1 MKAVF
6 GICFQTVVS
15 ALVAPYYRTVHRFRI
30 WGRLPSPRG
39 STLLLCNHQHDL
51 DNAPTIAMMQLGGP
65 WDRPIY
71 SAAGRRMFEP
81 GFIAM
86 RLPLLRSALR
96 HVDSSKLFLAIGM
109 VPIENEIRSRALASL
124 AWWVYERHGDVQL
137 GQVVAPEV
145 IERFDPAAAHLPVS
159 RLFGSRWFEKANT
172 MRVSIKSVL
181 EPYRAEI
188 MAQTREHLEPDYRR
202 FEELLSHGNTLY
214 LTPEGHYSTDGRLGR
229 LQAAL
234 TRFLPFA
241 RDVYLLAISYDVYA
255 SQRLSCLIR
264 IVKPLDLQDLEHS
277 MCAPRAVTTSQ
288 LLCSWLLQ
296 HEHVAFTAEEAVAA
310 VQARLATLPAEAF
323 VDPEFARAPRTRTLI
338 ALRELRRLGT
348 LVEEEGRSRLSA
360 VRTHPQ
366 FPHVAD
372 MVAFQARFFDET
384 LAALERLA
392 GRRS

>member
-1 MKAVF
+1 MKAIF
-6 GICFQTVVS
+6 GISFQTVVS
-15 ALVAPYYRTVHRFRI
+15 ALIAPYYRTAYRFRI
-30 WGRLPSPRG
+30 WGRLPRQRG

-86 RLPLLRSALR
+86 RLPLLRSSLR
-96 HVDSSKLFLAIGM
+96 HVDSSKLFSAIGM
-109 VPIENEIRSRALASL
+109 VPIENEIRTRSLASL
-124 AWWVYERHGDVQL
+124 AWWVYERHGDVPL
-137 GQVVAPEV
+137 GQVVAPEI
-145 IERFDPAAAHLPVS
+145 IERFDPAAARLPVS
-159 RLFGSRWFEKANT
+159 RLFARRWFEKANT

-181 EPYRAEI
+181 EPYRGEI

-241 RDVYLLAISYDVYA
+241 QQVYLLAISYDVY
-255 SQRLSCLIR
+255 SSRRLSCLIR
-264 IVKPLDLQDLEHS
+264 IQKPADPHDLES
-277 MCAPRAVTTSQ
+277 SICAPRPVTVSQ
-288 LLCSWLLQ
+288 LLASWLL
-296 HEHVAFTAEEAVAA
+296 EEERAFAPDDAVAA
-310 VQARLATLPAEAF
+310 VNARLALLPSDAF
-323 VDPEFARAPRTRTLI
+323 VDPELVRAPRKRTLI
-338 ALRELRRLGT
+338 ALRALLRLGT
-348 LVEEEGRSRLSA
+348 LTEDAGRLRLGST
-360 VRTHPQ
+360 RTHPQ

-372 MVAFQARFFDET
+372 MVTFQTHFFEET
-384 LAALERLA
+384 LAAIQRLA